1 MSVSLA
7 IINSTEKSSILVSF
21 SHLQKKVMLSTRR
34 RYLLRFYEKIKIIIL
49 LQYKVRIHMNKTSL
63 AITVLAIVAAT
74 AMGLYGFVA
83 TQSAAAQ
90 FDTTN
95 DGSQTGTQ
103 TGTSTG
109 GNGGAGGIS
118 VFGGSADGGAGG
130 EASVGQSI
138 LQQLGQTGAF
148 GTSSNNPP

>member
-1 MSVSLA
+1 
-7 IINSTEKSSILVSF
+7 
-21 SHLQKKVMLSTRR
+21 
-34 RYLLRFYEKIKIIIL
+34 
-49 LQYKVRIHMNKTSL
+49 MNKTSL

-95 DGSQTGTQ
+95 DGSQDSSQ
-103 TGTSTG
+103 TGDATG
-109 GNGGAGGIS
+109 GTGGTGGTSVSDSANGAP
-118 VFGGSADGGAGG
+118 GG
-130 EASVGQSI
+130 EASVSQSI

-148 GTSSNNPP
+148 GTSTNTFNPP

>member
-1 MSVSLA
+1 
-7 IINSTEKSSILVSF
+7 
-21 SHLQKKVMLSTRR
+21 
-34 RYLLRFYEKIKIIIL
+34 
-49 LQYKVRIHMNKTSL
+49 MNKTSL

-95 DGSQTGTQ
+95 DGSQSGSQ
-103 TGTSTG
+103 DGTSTG
-109 GNGGAGGIS
+109 GAGGAGGTS
-118 VFGGSADGGAGG
+118 VFGGSANGGAGG
-130 EASVGQSI
+130 AASVDQSI

-148 GTSSNNPP
+148 GTSTNTFNPP

>member
-1 MSVSLA
+1 LA
-7 IINSTEKSSILVSF
+7 IINSTEKSSIFVSF
-21 SHLQKKVMLSTRR
+21 SHLQKKVIPLTRR
-34 RYLLRFYEKIKIIIL
+34 RYLLIFFEKINIITL
-49 LQYKVRIHMNKTSL
+49 LDYKVRIHMNKTSL

-95 DGSQTGTQ
+95 TGSQTGTQ

-109 GNGGAGGIS
+109 GNGGAGGTS
-118 VFGGSADGGAGG
+118 VSNSANGGAGG
-130 EASVGQSI
+130 SASVSQSI

-148 GTSSNNPP
+148 GTSTNNPP

>member
-1 MSVSLA
+1 
-7 IINSTEKSSILVSF
+7 
-21 SHLQKKVMLSTRR
+21 
-34 RYLLRFYEKIKIIIL
+34 
-49 LQYKVRIHMNKTSL
+49 MNKTSL

-95 DGSQTGTQ
+95 TGSQSGTQ
-103 TGTSTG
+103 TGDASGGDGDAGGTSVVNTA
-109 GNGGAGGIS
+109 NGGAGG
-118 VFGGSADGGAGG
+118 A
-130 EASVGQSI
+130 ASVDQSM

-148 GTSSNNPP
+148 GTSTNTFNPP

>member
-1 MSVSLA
+1 
-7 IINSTEKSSILVSF
+7 
-21 SHLQKKVMLSTRR
+21 
-34 RYLLRFYEKIKIIIL
+34 
-49 LQYKVRIHMNKTSL
+49 MNKISL
-63 AITVLAIVAAT
+63 AITVLAIVAGT

-95 DGSQTGTQ
+95 DGSQSGTQ

-109 GNGGAGGIS
+109 GDGGAGGTSVSDTANGGAGG
-118 VFGGSADGGAGG
+118 A
-130 EASVGQSI
+130 ASVDQSI

-148 GTSSNNPP
+148 GTSTNTFNPP